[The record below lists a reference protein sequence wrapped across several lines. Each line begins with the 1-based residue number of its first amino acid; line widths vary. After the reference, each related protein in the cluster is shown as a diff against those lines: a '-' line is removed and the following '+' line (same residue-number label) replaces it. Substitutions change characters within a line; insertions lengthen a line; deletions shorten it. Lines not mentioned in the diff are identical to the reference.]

1 MKNIADMMKK
11 ATQMQARMA
20 EMQTRVEQMEVDG
33 QSGAGMVRITLGG
46 KGELRGVKIDPKLA
60 DPAELEMLED
70 LIVSAHIDAKKK
82 LDALMADEMS
92 KVTGGMELPP
102 GLKLPF

>member
-102 GLKLPF
+102 GLKLQF